1 MQLDCTIHKPL
12 ALLLQVAKCYDFFKM
27 RLQYLDL
34 EKVVRDMKNVFVSS
48 IEGKS
53 KTLRFE
59 EILRRVCRT
68 YYNKDTL
75 CTVQLPL
82 DSCGFSVVENSPLKG
97 NEPPTHCGCYAEE
110 IDEEV
115 LCFYDFKDA
124 ASKDELHR
132 KFLLQ
137 EDAAKHKS
145 VAAKPKSSRR
155 LVWMESADAKT
166 AYSLSMFMWT
176 ATHMLLK
183 RLAVVGRHKEEKQTE
198 TLTVEKVRELTR

>member
-1 MQLDCTIHKPL
+1 M
-12 ALLLQVAKCYDFFKM
+12 AKCYDFFKM

-34 EKVVRDMKNVFVSS
+34 EQVVKDIKFVFVAS

-59 EILRRVCRT
+59 AILRRVCQT
-68 YYNKDTL
+68 YYNKDTQ
-75 CTVQLPL
+75 CVVQAPL

-97 NEPPTHCGCYAEE
+97 NEVPTHQGCYAEE

-115 LCFYDFKDA
+115 LCFYNFKDEA
-124 ASKDELHR
+124 ARDELHD
-132 KFLLQ
+132 KFILQ
-137 EDAAKHKS
+137 EEAAKNKN
-145 VAAKPKSSRR
+145 AKQKTARR
-155 LVWMESADAKT
+155 LVWMDSADAKT

-183 RLAVVGRHKEEKQTE
+183 RLAVVGRHKEERQTE
-198 TLTVEKVRELTR
+198 TLSVEKVKDLTRYIQPDPMRDQ